1 MQFLIDSFDFIVNT
15 IKTVWDFFT
24 SILTNTAKMLDYITV
39 VANLAYS
46 LIASLPLWLK
56 SFATITIFISILY
69 LILNRES
76 GGK

>member
-1 MQFLIDSFDFIVNT
+1 MQFLIDAFDFIINT
-15 IKTVWDFFT
+15 IKSVWDFFT
-24 SILTNTAKMLDYITV
+24 SILTNTAKMLDYIKV
-39 VANLAYS
+39 VSDIAYG
-46 LIASLPLWLK
+46 LIASLPSWLV

>member
-1 MQFLIDSFDFIVNT
+1 MQFLIDAFDFIVNT
-15 IKTVWDFFT
+15 IKSVWDFFI
-24 SILTNTAKMLDYITV
+24 SILTNTAKMLDYIKV
-39 VANLAYS
+39 VSDIAYS
-46 LIASLPLWLK
+46 LIASLPSWLV

>member
-15 IKTVWDFFT
+15 IKSVWDFFT
-24 SILTNTAKMLDYITV
+24 SILTNTAKMLDYIKV
-39 VANLAYS
+39 VSDIAYS
-46 LIASLPLWLK
+46 LIASLPSWLV